1 MDARSNLGTRGVVVL
16 VVLVASVVG
25 VFWFGLH
32 QGTVQLVDDQRSVR
46 GGTVRDQAGMFG
58 AASVR

>member
-1 MDARSNLGTRGVVVL
+1 
-16 VVLVASVVG
+16 